1 MKAAL
6 LKEKN
11 KLELVDAKIPEI
23 GAGEALVRVAYAGI
37 CGSDIH
43 VWHGHHPT
51 ATYPRIPGHEFS
63 GILENFIGTA
73 RDGLKIGDRVVVQPF
88 WSCGLCEPCI
98 RGMDNV
104 CRELKVIGFHEDGSF
119 AEYIRV
125 PLKKVYKLPENVDIR
140 LGAITEPLSVAVHDV
155 RRSGL
160 KCGEKALITGG
171 GPIGMLVALV
181 AQHAG
186 AAEVYVSEINEYR
199 LKFAEKLGIKTINPL
214 KTDLKEETMRITG
227 GKGFDV
233 VYEASGSKPC
243 ISAVTDVVKIG
254 GTILMIGMASELH
267 PINLSAVFAKELTV
281 KGVRLHAQQSFEGA
295 IALLQSGKL
304 NDKLNCIIDKEFILD
319 DFVEAMNYQVED
331 ANHFKVLIK
340 IC

>member
-6 LKEKN
+6 LREKN
-11 KLELVDAKIPEI
+11 KLELTDVKIPEI
-23 GAGEALVRVAYAGI
+23 GAGEALVRVAYSGI

-43 VWHGHHPT
+43 IWRGHHPT

-63 GILENFIGTA
+63 GVLEKFVGTP
-73 RDGLKIGDRVVVQPF
+73 RDGLKTGDPVVVQPF

-125 PLKKVYKLPENVDIR
+125 PLKKIYRLPGNVDLR

-160 KCGEKALITGG
+160 MCGEKALITGG

-186 AAEVYVSEINEYR
+186 AADVYISEINEYR
-199 LKFAEKLGIKTINPL
+199 LEFAKKLGIKTINPL
-214 KTDLKEETMRITG
+214 KTDLKEETLRITR

-243 ISAVTDVVKIG
+243 ISAVTDVVKSG
-254 GTILMIGMASELH
+254 GTILMIGMSSELH
-267 PINLSAVFAKELTV
+267 PLNLSAMFAKELTV
-281 KGVRLHAQQSFEGA
+281 KGVRLHAQQNFEGA
-295 IALLQSGKL
+295 IALLESGKL
-304 NDKLNCIIDKEFILD
+304 NEKLNMIIDNEFSLD
-319 DFVEAMNYQVED
+319 DFVKAMNFQVED
-331 ANHFKVLIK
+331 PNHFKVMIK
-340 IC
+340 IG

>member
-1 MKAAL
+1 MKAAIL
-6 LKEKN
+6 RDKN
-11 KLELVDAKIPEI
+11 QLELADVGIPNI
-23 GAGEALVRVAYAGI
+23 GAGEALIRVAYSGI
-37 CGSDIH
+37 CGSDVH

-63 GILENFIGTA
+63 GILEKYIGIP
-73 RDGLKIGDRVVVQPF
+73 RDGLKTGDPVVVQPF

-104 CRELKVIGFHEDGSF
+104 CQSLKVIGFHEDGSF

-125 PLKKVYKLPENVDIR
+125 PLKKVYKLPDNVDLR
-140 LGAITEPLSVAVHDV
+140 LGAIAEPLSVAVHDV

-160 KCGEKALITGG
+160 MCGEKALIMGG

-186 AAEVYVSEINEYR
+186 AADVYVSEINEYR
-199 LKFAEKLGIKTINPL
+199 LEFAQKLGIKTINPV
-214 KTDLKEETMRITG
+214 KSDLKQETMRITG

-295 IALLQSGKL
+295 IALLQSERL
-304 NDKLNCIIDKEFILD
+304 NDKLNCIIDKEFMLD
-319 DFVEAMNYQVED
+319 DFVQAMNFQVED
-331 ANHFKVLIK
+331 PNHFKVLIK
-340 IC
+340 IS

>member
-6 LKEKN
+6 LREKN
-11 KLELVDAKIPEI
+11 NLELADVEKPEI
-23 GAGEALVRVAYAGI
+23 GHGEALVRVAYSGI

-43 VWHGHHPT
+43 VWKGHHPT

-63 GILENFIGTA
+63 GVLEKFIGIS
-73 RDGLKIGDRVVVQPF
+73 RDGLKIGDPVVVQPF
-88 WSCGLCEPCI
+88 WSCGMCEPCI

-104 CRELKVIGFHEDGSF
+104 CRSLKVIGFHEDGSF

-125 PLKKVYKLPENVDIR
+125 PLKKVYKLPRNVDLR

-155 RRSGL
+155 RKSGL
-160 KCGEKALITGG
+160 LCGEKALITGG

-181 AQHAG
+181 AQYAG
-186 AAEVYVSEINEYR
+186 ADVYVSEINEYR
-199 LKFAEKLGIKTINPL
+199 LQFAQKLGIQTINPM
-214 KTDLKEETMRITG
+214 KADLKEETMRITG

-254 GTILMIGMASELH
+254 GTILMIGMASDLY

-295 IALLQSGKL
+295 VALLESGKL
-304 NDKLNCIIDKEFILD
+304 NDKLNSIIDKEFVLD
-319 DFVEAMNYQVED
+319 DFVEAMNYQLED
-331 ANHFKVLIK
+331 ANHFKVMIK

>member
-6 LKEKN
+6 FADKN
-11 KLELVDAKIPEI
+11 KLELVEAPVPAI

-43 VWHGHHPT
+43 VWQGHHPT

-63 GILENFIGTA
+63 GVLEKVNGTP
-73 RDGLKIGDRVVVQPF
+73 RDGLKAGDRVVVQPF

-104 CRELKVIGFHEDGSF
+104 CRELKIFGIHEDGCF

-125 PLKKVYKLPENVDIR
+125 PIKKVYKLPDNVDLR
-140 LGAITEPLSVAVHDV
+140 LGAITEPLAVAVHDV
-155 RRSGL
+155 RKSGL
-160 KCGEKALITGG
+160 MVGEKALILGG
-171 GPIGMLVALV
+171 GPIGMLIALV

-186 AAEVYVSEINEYR
+186 AGEVYVSEINEYR
-199 LKFAEKLGIKTINPL
+199 LAFAKKLGIKTINPA
-214 KTDLKEETMRITG
+214 KADLKEEVLRID

-243 ISAVTDVVKIG
+243 IQAATDVVKIG
-254 GTILMIGMASELH
+254 GTILIIGMASEQH
-267 PINLSAVFAKELTV
+267 PFNMGAVFAKELTI
-281 KGVRLHAQQSFEGA
+281 KGVRIHSQQSYEGA
-295 IALLQSGKL
+295 IALLKSGDINEKL
-304 NDKLNCIIDKEFILD
+304 NQIVSREFKLGDC
-319 DFVEAMNYQVED
+319 VAAMQYQIED

-340 IC
+340 ID